1 MTARRIL
8 GWQLGVQLV
17 GVAIAYW
24 NVVIALALVGAM
36 QVVALRWAL
45 RWGDGRRRKSPTR
58 RLNPAPPPRST
69 SGSSPPVPLS
79 PCPHPLSPSPCRER
93 GDLRAGSSRLS
104 EGARLPMARW
114 RDSSR

>member
-58 RLNPAPPPRST
+58 RLNPAPPRDPH
-69 SGSSPPVPLS
+69 PLS